1 MEMPFFGPRIGG
13 RNRKRIG
20 EIMKRIANG
29 IAILAAA
36 CVLGGTAARADQIET
51 VAKQAYIIDLTTHTV
66 LLEKNAD
73 ERMPPASMSKL
84 MTIYVL
90 FEQLKKRAVRMEDTF
105 LVSENAWRKGGSK
118 MFVKVG
124 DRVSVHDLLRGI
136 IVQSGNDACIVVAE
150 GISGTE
156 EAFADLLTKRGKEIG
171 LTNSTFRNS
180 TGWPDPDHRMT
191 SHDLAIL
198 SQRLIEDFPEY
209 YPIFKEID
217 FTYNGI
223 KQGNRNP
230 LLYQNL
236 GADGLKT
243 GHTENAGYGLT
254 ASAVRDGRRIV
265 MVLNGMTSMKE
276 RSQESARLIDWA
288 FRTFDAYTFFKKD
301 EEITKADV
309 WLGVEKEV
317 PLLIPQEL
325 RLTLSRAAR
334 AGFAAKVKLKNPVA
348 APIAKGAQLGTLI
361 VTAPGFKTLE
371 IPLVAGA
378 DARQLGFMG
387 RIGAAINHVL
397 WGSS

>member
-1 MEMPFFGPRIGG
+1 
-13 RNRKRIG
+13 
-20 EIMKRIANG
+20 MKRLANG
-29 IAILAAA
+29 IAILAATCLLA
-36 CVLGGTAARADQIET
+36 GGTYAAAEEIET

-66 LLEKNAD
+66 LLEKSAD

-84 MTIYVL
+84 MTVYLL
-90 FEQLKKRAVRMEDTF
+90 FERLKKGALKMEDTF
-105 LVSENAWRKGGSK
+105 AVSENAWRKGGSK
-118 MFVKVG
+118 MFVKIG
-124 DRVSVHDLLRGI
+124 DRISIHDLLRGI

-150 GISGTE
+150 GIAGTE
-156 EAFADLLTKRGKEIG
+156 DAFADQMTRRGKELG

-191 SHDLAIL
+191 AHDLAIL

-288 FRTFDAYTFFKKD
+288 FRTFDAYTFFKKG

-334 AGFAAKVKLKNPVA
+334 AGFAAKVKMKNPVA

-361 VTAPGFKTLE
+361 VTAPGFKTME
-371 IPLVAGA
+371 IPLIAGA
-378 DARQLGFMG
+378 DAHQLGFMG
-387 RIGAAINHVL
+387 RIGAAINHVI